1 MGKGN
6 RKTYMVEIIMD
17 KHRGRYGVVNIN
29 IPKDIKDQ
37 AKDFCKENGLV
48 FTKFCSAD
56 LALRE
61 GSTDLV
67 ACTGSCGP

>member
-37 AKDFCKENGLV
+37 AKDFCKEHGLV
-48 FTKFCSAD
+48 FTKFVE
-56 LALRE
+56 LALKDRMKKVKRFYE
-61 GSTDLV
+61 
-67 ACTGSCGP
+67 